1 MKVIQLHQ
9 RYRSRGGEDVMV
21 DATAAVLRERG
32 VDVRLVT
39 RDSRDLKSFPA
50 RLRAFATGVYSFA
63 AGREMAAL
71 LARERPDL
79 VHIHNLHPLFSPS
92 VIRAARRAGV
102 PVVMTCH
109 NFRLVCPTGMHIRR
123 GQVCERCLGGREH
136 WCALLNCQGNLFES
150 VGYAVRNAVHRR
162 LRLFTDQVTLFL
174 AISRFMRD
182 RLEAAGLPAA
192 RLAVVPNMVRL
203 PAAPVEAGRPGG
215 YVAFAGRF
223 GPEKGIDTLVE
234 AARRAGLPLRLAGDP
249 AGLPG
254 IARRAPAGTV
264 FAGLLSP
271 AEMARFYRGARFV
284 AVPSR
289 CLEGFGLVA
298 AEAMSHGLPVVASR
312 IGGLAE
318 VVGDGATG
326 LLVEPGNAEELA
338 AAMRRL
344 WDDPEL
350 CRRLGAA
357 GRAKAAR
364 EYSPE
369 VFFDRLTS
377 AYQHALAM
385 PAGAYQAAPTPSP
398 AGPQVSFPS
407 RRLVS

>member
-9 RYRSRGGEDVMV
+9 HYRARGGEDVMV
-21 DATAAVLRERG
+21 DATAAVLREHG
-32 VDVRLVT
+32 IEVRLVT
-39 RDSRDLKSFPA
+39 RDSRDLGSFAA
-50 RLRAFATGVYSFA
+50 RARAFASGIYSFA

-79 VHIHNLHPLFSPS
+79 VHAHNLHPLFSPS
-92 VIRAARRAGV
+92 VIGAARRAGV

-123 GQVCERCLGGREH
+123 GRVCERCLGGREH
-136 WCALLNCQGNLFES
+136 WCALTNCQGNLFES
-150 VGYAVRNAVHRR
+150 VGYAIRNAVHRR

-174 AISRFMRD
+174 AVSRFMRD
-182 RLEAAGLPAA
+182 RLAAAGIPAA

-203 PAAPVEAGRPGG
+203 PAAPVEPARPGA

-223 GPEKGIDTLVE
+223 GPEKGIDTLLA
-234 AARRAGLPLRLAGDP
+234 AARLAGLPLRLAGDP
-249 AGLPG
+249 AGPAG
-254 IARRAPAGTV
+254 IARRAPEGTI
-264 FAGLLSP
+264 FLGPLAL
-271 AEMARFYRGARFV
+271 AEMSRFYREARFV
-284 AVPSR
+284 VVPSR

-318 VVGDGATG
+318 VVEDGTTG

-344 WDDPEL
+344 WDDPDL

-369 VFFDRLTS
+369 RFFDRLT
-377 AYQHALAM
+377 
-385 PAGAYQAAPTPSP
+385 GAYQAALALTAGSALEAPAPTPPGSRV
-398 AGPQVSFPS
+398 GFPS
-407 RRLVS
+407 RRLAS